1 MAAKFKAQTN
11 VATIAQLLLCQPLTT
26 SHQKTPK
33 INWYE
38 FQLTMNNEREGADS
52 TSSVSNIVE
61 VAHFVNHYNVGS
73 ERNVVERNYNLRH
86 IKNGYLR
93 REAQESYKRLL
104 TIVKTIILL
113 SDNIRLIEGLGP

>member
-1 MAAKFKAQTN
+1 
-11 VATIAQLLLCQPLTT
+11 
-26 SHQKTPK
+26 
-33 INWYE
+33 
-38 FQLTMNNEREGADS
+38 MNNESEEAGS

-61 VAHFVNHYNVGS
+61 VALFVNHFNVGN
-73 ERNVVERNYNLRH
+73 ERNVVVRTYNLRH